1 MFNIRKWIWG
11 DSIVSNVVFE
21 ESLFVTGNNS
31 IYSVKHRTVRGAYKY
46 SPSVGFSAFP
56 YQPHRGKR
64 HPVFKK
70 TISSLSLLF
79 GKLLQNRIAFT
90 QRKKAKD
97 IRNEGFLCYGR
108 LPSSRRHYHHS
119 RPVFPTT
126 NSKAESRQQWLC

>member
-79 GKLLQNRIAFT
+79 GEFS
-90 QRKKAKD
+90 
-97 IRNEGFLCYGR
+97 LCIMAAILVIHETILTR
-108 LPSSRRHYHHS
+108 SPLDTLK
-119 RPVFPTT
+119 TT
-126 NSKAESRQQWLC
+126 MTLFIF